1 MQVMFFF
8 CIVTNIVVST
18 QLILGGSAVI
28 TALTGMSVYAA
39 CMLIPLGITL
49 YTATGQS
56 TTLMSVCAWTG
67 LYHVFML
74 PFGGTTA

>member
-39 CMLIPLGITL
+39 CTLIPLGITL

-56 TTLMSVCAWTG
+56 TTLMSVRA
-67 LYHVFML
+67 
-74 PFGGTTA
+74 

>member
-49 YTATGQS
+49 YTATGQ
-56 TTLMSVCAWTG
+56 
-67 LYHVFML
+67 
-74 PFGGTTA
+74 